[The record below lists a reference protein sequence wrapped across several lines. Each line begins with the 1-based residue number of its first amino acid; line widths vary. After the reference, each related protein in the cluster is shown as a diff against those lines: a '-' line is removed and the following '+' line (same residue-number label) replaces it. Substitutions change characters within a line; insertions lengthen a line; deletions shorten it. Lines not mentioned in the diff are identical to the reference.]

1 LRTSVVLASESA
13 PVKITR
19 RLNLKRLTR
28 VARVK
33 GVEVYFHWSVFLI
46 GSLILL
52 GAFRQPLVAL
62 VGLVAY
68 LSVLLIH
75 EAGHLIVAH
84 RMGYDA
90 LSIEIFP
97 IYALARFEMPRTRF
111 DTSII
116 AWGGVLAQAVI
127 GVPLVASVIAF
138 GYTPFDAVNALLAIL
153 GGVSLCIAALNLLPI
168 APLDGATA
176 WDLIPAFIERRR
188 TRPSRRAIPYKS
200 SR

>member
-1 LRTSVVLASESA
+1 VM
-13 PVKITR
+13 
-19 RLNLKRLTR
+19 
-28 VARVK
+28 RVK
-33 GVEVYFHWSVFLI
+33 GVDVYFHWSVFLI

-52 GAFRQPLVAL
+52 GALRQPLVAL
-62 VGLVAY
+62 VGLAAW

-75 EAGHLIVAH
+75 EFGHLIVAN

-97 IYALARFEMPRTRF
+97 IFGLARFEMPETRF
-111 DTSII
+111 DKAMI
-116 AWGGVLAQAVI
+116 AWGGVLAQAVVGI
-127 GVPLVASVIAF
+127 PLVALVIAF
-138 GYTPFDAVNALLAIL
+138 GYTPFEAVNALLAIL
-153 GGVSLCIAALNLLPI
+153 GGFSLCIAALNLLPI

-188 TRPSRRAIPYKS
+188 TRRRKRAIPYKS